1 MSSHASAL
9 ALHVLSTGRRED
21 AARILI
27 AIWLLLQHLLLRL
40 AAACLGLVPPDSKGW
55 DSNAGGDNAN
65 DPDTNLPLTP
75 RPLHTARKHRQK
87 NVAAGI
93 SKKGAAKKLTG
104 HNRCFLIR
112 ATVQLQSRATA

>member
-87 NVAAGI
+87 MWLLG
-93 SKKGAAKKLTG
+93 SAKREQQK
-104 HNRCFLIR
+104 
-112 ATVQLQSRATA
+112 S

>member
-75 RPLHTARKHRQK
+75 RPVLEVQVVGAVLVVIVVARSSAGADAPRQQRCLLLHLPQRLAQ
-87 NVAAGI
+87 
-93 SKKGAAKKLTG
+93 
-104 HNRCFLIR
+104 RC
-112 ATVQLQSRATA
+112 